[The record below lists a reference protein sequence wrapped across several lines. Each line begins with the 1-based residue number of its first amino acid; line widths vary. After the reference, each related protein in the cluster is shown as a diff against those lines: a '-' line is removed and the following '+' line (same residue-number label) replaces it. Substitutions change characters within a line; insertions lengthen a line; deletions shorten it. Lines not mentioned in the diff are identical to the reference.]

1 MPPQVAPAEPEGPEL
16 PGPDELE
23 GGTLPDKLRTLFDG
37 LGLDESVRG
46 ALEREIVGAA
56 ERSLELAREQALSGR
71 EEAHRA
77 EIDDLERKID
87 GLRQVLDS
95 TEEELHRLLDQKTL
109 DPGVASVYRQVEGL
123 SPNAKSYEQKKEVL
137 GLIYEANVRL
147 LNELKGNS

>member
-1 MPPQVAPAEPEGPEL
+1 M
-16 PGPDELE
+16 
-23 GGTLPDKLRTLFDG
+23 
-37 LGLDESVRG
+37 RG